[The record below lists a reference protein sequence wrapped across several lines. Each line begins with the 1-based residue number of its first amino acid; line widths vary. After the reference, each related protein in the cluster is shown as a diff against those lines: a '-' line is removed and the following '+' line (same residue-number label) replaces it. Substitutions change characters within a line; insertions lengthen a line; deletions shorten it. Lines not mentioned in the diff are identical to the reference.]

1 MIDVKPHMAIITQEA
16 KRYRA
21 KLPRSHPVEVAD
33 LVAGGAL
40 HVLESLRLGCNA
52 GPALV
57 RVRARQGMLAEIR
70 RWDHGTKGHPVS
82 RRDLVD
88 FDAWSSVESSVDLRR
103 CVQPPPI
110 ELMIDLLREVLKL
123 RLWNA
128 LAWVNHYLAEND
140 HEVAA
145 QAFNVE
151 KDQMRTAAERARR
164 ELAAALEVYEPRTA
178 LGKWERVEAL
188 LRQGRSVNEVAR
200 TVKTEW
206 AKVARIQ
213 DRLDPAARA
222 RRARQAMAMRH
233 ERRDI
238 PTIEIVTL
246 RKSGKTQREIAEAFG
261 VGQKLI
267 NGRLKKL
274 GMTGTRERPLRV
286 CKTQWDARRS
296 S

>member
-1 MIDVKPHMAIITQEA
+1 MGLITQEA

-21 KLPRSHPVEVAD
+21 MLPRSHPVEVAD

-40 HVLESLRLGCNA
+40 HVLESLRIGCNA

-70 RWDHGTKGHPVS
+70 RWDHGTKDHPVS

-88 FDAWSSVESSVDLRR
+88 YDGWSSAEAPFDLRR

-128 LAWVNHYLAEND
+128 LAWVSHYLADND
-140 HEVAA
+140 HDVAA
-145 QAFNVE
+145 KAFCVAR
-151 KDQMRTAAERARR
+151 DQMRTAAERARR
-164 ELAAALEVYEPRTA
+164 ELSAALEEYEPRTA

-188 LRQGRSVNEVAR
+188 LRHGRSVNEVAK
-200 TVKTEW
+200 TCKTEW

-213 DRLDPAARA
+213 DRLDPTART

-238 PTIEIVTL
+238 STVAIIEL

-261 VGQKLI
+261 VGQKLVAS
-267 NGRLKKL
+267 RLKKI
-274 GMTGTRERPLRV
+274 GMTGTREQPMRV
-286 CKTQWDARRS
+286 WT
-296 S
+296 

>member
-1 MIDVKPHMAIITQEA
+1 MIDIEPHMWIITQEA

-21 KLPRSHPVEVAD
+21 MLPRSHPVEVAD

-40 HVLESLRLGCNA
+40 HVLESLRMGCNA
-52 GPALV
+52 GPALI

-70 RWDHGTKGHPVS
+70 RWDHGTRDHPVS

-88 FDAWSSVESSVDLRR
+88 FDDWSSVESSVDLKR

-128 LAWVNHYLAEND
+128 LAWVSHYLADND

-145 QAFNVE
+145 KAFNVE
-151 KDQMRTAAERARR
+151 RDQMRTAAERARR
-164 ELAAALEVYEPRTA
+164 ELAAALEAYEPRTA
-178 LGKWERVEAL
+178 LTRWERVEAL
-188 LRQGRSVNEVAR
+188 LRQGRSVNEVAK

-213 DRLDPAARA
+213 DRLDPRAKA
-222 RRARQAMAMRH
+222 RRSRQAMAMRH
-233 ERRDI
+233 ERRDVS
-238 PTIEIVTL
+238 TVEIIKL
-246 RKSGKTQREIAEAFG
+246 RKLGKTQREIAEAFG

-267 NGRLKKL
+267 NGRLKKV
-274 GMTGTRERPLRV
+274 GMTGTRQQPLRMW
-286 CKTQWDARRS
+286 T
-296 S
+296 